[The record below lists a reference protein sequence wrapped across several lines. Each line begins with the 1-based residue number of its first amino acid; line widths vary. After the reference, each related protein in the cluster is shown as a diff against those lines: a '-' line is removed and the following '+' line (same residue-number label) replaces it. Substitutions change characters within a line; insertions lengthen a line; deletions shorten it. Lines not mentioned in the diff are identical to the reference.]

1 MRAAVIFGSRA
12 GGFPREDSD
21 MDFAVAFEDEPDD
34 DIAYGRL
41 TEMSLLLSDLTGR
54 DVDMI
59 AIDREFRKPMLYY
72 NAIVQGIPVYRKCDD
87 DIIRL
92 RKRAIDEME
101 DFTLF
106 GLRWQAEVARRNLEA
121 LKNG

>member
-1 MRAAVIFGSRA
+1 
-12 GGFPREDSD
+12 